1 MKEMVMLM
9 SFGAVGDMFDLNFD
23 GEIDALEQGAEYGF
37 LNMCMNEASEGNTD
51 DYDF

>member
-1 MKEMVMLM
+1 MKERVMLM

-37 LNMCMNEASEGNTD
+37 LNMCMNEATEENTD